1 MSNFTDFGLNEN
13 IIKAISELGFESPTP
28 IQEKT
33 IPTIIASKTDLV
45 ALAQTGT
52 GKTAGF
58 GLPILQQID
67 LQADH
72 VQALALCPT
81 RELCLQIANDLTKF
95 AKYTKGLSIVAVYG
109 GANINPQIRQLKS
122 GAHIVVGTPGRV
134 LDMIKR
140 GALNISNIQWLVLD
154 EADEM
159 LNMGFQEDLDSIL
172 STSPDTKQTLLFS
185 ATMPDGVRKIAMNY
199 MHDAE
204 EIAVGKKNSGAEN
217 VRHEYYMV
225 KAADRYLALKRLAD
239 INPNIYG
246 IVFCR
251 TRSETKEVAAKLIQD
266 GYNADALHGDLS
278 QDQRDTVMGR
288 FRDRSLQLLI
298 ATDVAARGL
307 DVNDLTHVINYN
319 LPDDPEVYI
328 HRSGRT
334 GRAGKSGVSMTI
346 IHSRETRKIKTL
358 EKLVGKPFELKKV
371 PTGAEI
377 CEKRLYNVLD
387 RLERVEVN
395 DDEIAAY
402 LPMATKKLSWLDKD
416 ELIKRVVWL
425 EFNRFIDYYKSAEDL
440 NVEPGQGKGKSD
452 GEERKE
458 RKERKRRNDDEYT
471 RLFINVG
478 TKRGLSVPRL
488 LGMINDATRDK
499 SIDIGRIDLQR
510 NFSFFE
516 IENEAVEKVMDALKN
531 VTYDNENVEFGLATN
546 QTAPPATKR
555 AKKKQRDGNAADHRE
570 SETAKGKGKRPN
582 VKIERK
588 KFSGKVFDE
597 SDFNFDFFNDNV
609 DRRRGRKKGKA
620 ERPDHPE
627 YEAVP
632 RRKSKKNATANT
644 DDKKKKD
651 KHKKDKKDRNAGKRR
666 KS

>member
-45 ALAQTGT
+45 ALAQTGM

-395 DDEIAAY
+395 DDEIASY

-452 GEERKE
+452 GEEREGRKE

-488 LGMINDATRDK
+488 LGMINDATHDK

-516 IENEAVEKVMDALKN
+516 IENEAVEKVMDALKS
-531 VTYDNENVEFGLATN
+531 VMYDNENVEFGLATN
-546 QTAPPATKR
+546 QTTPPSAKR
-555 AKKKQRDGNAADHRE
+555 VKKKPQAADTR
-570 SETAKGKGKRPN
+570 SNRDSAKDKGRGKHSN
-582 VKIERK
+582 LKIEKK
-588 KFSGKVFDE
+588 KFNGAVFDE
-597 SDFNFDFFNDNV
+597 TNFNFDFFNDNIE
-609 DRRRGRKKGKA
+609 RRRGRKAKRND
-620 ERPDHPE
+620 EPE
-627 YEAVP
+627 FMAVP
-632 RRKSKKNATANT
+632 RHKSKKRATT
-644 DDKKKKD
+644 QSDLKKKKD
-651 KHKKDKKDRNAGKRR
+651 KHQKDKKYKKAKR
-666 KS
+666 KFNG